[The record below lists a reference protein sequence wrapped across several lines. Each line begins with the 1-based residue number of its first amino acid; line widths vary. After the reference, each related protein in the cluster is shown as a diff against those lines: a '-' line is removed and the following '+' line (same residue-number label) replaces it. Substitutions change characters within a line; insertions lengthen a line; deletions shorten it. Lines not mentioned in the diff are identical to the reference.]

1 MLSGRYATSYQ
12 TKSLTWW
19 ANDKPE
25 IETLLRALL
34 DRKQVRPATLAKRK
48 GKLPIYLVTISF
60 HDHGNAEDF
69 HFGRFN
75 KRSRAIRCELDL
87 TRIAAHGRKQRLNCA
102 MEESKEVPLKEL
114 TPEVRLVLLSSDEYR
129 ALKETVISKLH

>member
-1 MLSGRYATSYQ
+1 MLPNRNQQIYQ

-25 IETLLRALL
+25 VEALLRELL
-34 DRKQVRPATLAKRK
+34 ERRRSKPATI
-48 GKLPIYLVTISF
+48 GKKKSKTPIYLVAISF

-69 HFGRFN
+69 HFGQLN
-75 KRSRAIRCELDL
+75 IKKGTVQLALDL

-102 MEESKEVPLKEL
+102 MEESGAMALKEISDD
-114 TPEVRLVLLSSDEYR
+114 ERLVLVKEEEYKT
-129 ALKETVISKLH
+129 LQLHVIDKLQ